1 MKQFI
6 QNLLEKF
13 KFKSPAVL
21 VSVLGVLAGTKY
33 FLVNQTLGGFH
44 LPEQAV
50 ETVVGLLGGLLA
62 VHSTG
67 TVNAKAAAAAAAAGF
82 KLPVWLEAPI
92 AKFLADFKVKNARTW
107 LWITTA
113 LMTLYFVVK
122 YSLTSGWSLPKVI
135 VDAVLTVVPFLLSS
149 QTTGVISLETES
161 K

>member
-21 VSVLGVLAGTKY
+21 VSVLGVLAGAKY

-67 TVNAKAAAAAAAAGF
+67 TVNAKAAAAVVGV

-113 LMTLYFVVK
+113 LTTLYFVVK

-149 QTTGVISLETES
+149 QTTGVIALETES

>member
-21 VSVLGVLAGTKY
+21 VSVLGVLAGAKY

-67 TVNAKAAAAAAAAGF
+67 TVNAKAAAAVVGF
-82 KLPVWLEAPI
+82 KLPVWIEAPI

-122 YSLTSGWSLPKVI
+122 YSLTSGWSLSKVI

-149 QTTGVISLETES
+149 QTTGVIALETES

>member
-21 VSVLGVLAGTKY
+21 VSVLGVLAGAKY

-67 TVNAKAAAAAAAAGF
+67 TVNAKAAAAAAGV

-107 LWITTA
+107 LWIN
-113 LMTLYFVVK
+113 
-122 YSLTSGWSLPKVI
+122 
-135 VDAVLTVVPFLLSS
+135 
-149 QTTGVISLETES
+149 
-161 K
+161 